1 MKKTISELYYFD
13 PLTSSKALDVEEFRK
28 ITAEFLECC
37 NNIEEFLGEENKE
50 LFRKYENLGK
60 KISDSLCAD
69 AFEKGFSL
77 STRLT
82 FEALESK

>member
-13 PLTSSKALDVEEFRK
+13 PVTSSNTLGVEEFRK
-28 ITAEFLECC
+28 ITADFLESA
-37 NNIEEFLGEENKE
+37 NKIEELLGKENIE

-69 AFEKGFSL
+69 AFEKGYSL
-77 STRLT
+77 ATRLT
-82 FEALESK
+82 FEALENK